1 MPPPTVAASAYDEE
15 YYTTCCAGAHEW
27 SHSGGRDVAGI
38 YKWALSTAELQP
50 GETVLDIGTGRGELV
65 ALAAERGAKWAVGV
79 EYSADA
85 TVLCQKT
92 FDAHNV
98 AGTAFAV
105 LADARQ
111 LPVPDSSVDVVM
123 MLDVVEHLTADELTH
138 CLHEVRR
145 TLSPRGRLFIH
156 TFPTSTVYN
165 VTYRAQR
172 NLLPWRRRTWPANPR
187 TAAEQS
193 MHVNEQTP
201 ARLARA
207 LRAAGLQPATVR
219 LGEWVYCDFVPS
231 DAARKTYARLARHRM
246 TARFGIA
253 NLWALARPA

>member
-1 MPPPTVAASAYDEE
+1 VAATAYDEE

-38 YKWALSTAELQP
+38 YKWALTTAGFAP
-50 GETVLDIGTGRGELV
+50 GETLLDIGTGRGELV
-65 ALAAERGAKWAVGV
+65 ALAAERGARWALGV

-85 TVLCQKT
+85 TALCRKT
-92 FDAHNV
+92 FEAHDV
-98 AGTAFAV
+98 TATAHAV

-111 LPVPDSSVDVVM
+111 LPVSDGSVDVVM
-123 MLDVVEHLTADELTH
+123 MLDVVEHLTAAELDH
-138 CLHEVRR
+138 CLREVRR
-145 TLSPRGRLFIH
+145 CLSRDGRLFVH

-172 NLLPWRRRTWPANPR
+172 NLVPWRRRTWPANPR

-207 LRAAGLQPATVR
+207 LRAAGLKPATVR

-231 DAARKTYARLARHRM
+231 DAARRTYARLARHRL

-253 NLWALARPA
+253 NLWAVARVEPGAT